1 MNNNYVKEAENFYKS
16 FIKSTDLQGT
26 LEKYRKFAEKAIKD
40 PLQYAY
46 LVNKFRDNG
55 ETKENWQS
63 WKQVASD
70 TFLRIVDIYSA
81 VNNSADRS
89 LQQVKDPLVYAIL
102 DILGDNARRIHGK
115 PQYETDMKIRF
126 AVLDLVLDLGFSFS
140 QSPYERIC
148 YSSLLWNVVRKVS
161 ESRKEY
167 DDFYG
172 KAAEDKIIGHT
183 RTLLELTDPNPGMG
197 NRVSLE
203 NILRSNTGNQQ
214 LREFVSDLLYCYPE
228 KKMDQGVLERKP
240 QGERKMGR
248 NPWSSILLAVIVIV
262 LLLIACIA
270 LFQYFQG
277 KEAVLQRQE
286 NTVEIMQEAQQE
298 LERENQRLTEENRR
312 LEEESQRLIEE
323 NQTLGEEADT
333 LRDELAQI
341 REQRDAEAEME
352 YYSYDSDIY

>member
-1 MNNNYVKEAENFYKS
+1 MNNNYVKEAENFYKL

-26 LEKYRKFAEKAIKD
+26 LEKYRKFAEKAIKE
-40 PLQYAY
+40 PLQYAH
-46 LVNKFRDNG
+46 LADKFRDNG

-81 VNNSADRS
+81 VNKSADRS
-89 LQQVKDPLVYAIL
+89 LQKVKDPLVYAIL

-115 PQYETDMKIRF
+115 PQYERDMKIRF

-140 QSPYERIC
+140 QSIYERIC
-148 YSSLLWNVVRKVS
+148 YSSLLWNVVRKVN

-172 KAAEDKIIGHT
+172 KAAEDEIIGHT
-183 RTLLELTDPNPGMG
+183 RALLELTDTNPGMG
-197 NRVSLE
+197 NRAILE

-214 LREFVSDLLYCYPE
+214 LREFVSALLYCYPE
-228 KKMDQGVLERKP
+228 KKMDQGVLERKF

-248 NPWSSILLAVIVIV
+248 NPWGSILLAVIVIV

-270 LFQYFQG
+270 LLQYFQA
-277 KEAVLQRQE
+277 KEAVLQHQE
-286 NTVEIMQEAQQE
+286 NIVEIMQEAQQE
-298 LERENQRLTEENRR
+298 LEEENQRLTEENQR
-312 LEEESQRLIEE
+312 LEEE

-333 LRDELAQI
+333 LRDELTQI